1 MKHGLNESAEM
12 LASEWLEA
20 KRREMQANADRL
32 AIEEK
37 LLQLLPVKEEGSIS
51 TKLENGMKFTAT
63 SKLNYKVDMEKLLE
77 ITQHWGGASPVKT
90 IIKIDETRLKHLR
103 AINAP
108 MWRKLAA
115 AVTVKPAKT
124 TITIEEQ

>member
-20 KRREMQANADRL
+20 KRREKQANADRL

-37 LLQLLPVKEEGSIS
+37 LLQLLPAKEEGSIS

-63 SKLNYKVDMEKLLE
+63 SKLNYKVDMDKLLE
-77 ITQHWGGASPVKT
+77 ITQHWGEASPVKT
-90 IIKIDETRLKHLR
+90 EVKVDETRLKHLR

-108 MWRKLAA
+108 MWRELAL